1 MHMHWIMLEVGRVGV
16 GWGGVGQWRSLA
28 NAPVLDYV
36 SACTCAGC
44 YVRGWAK
51 MQLPGPQNPPF
62 ATLKQRASEGWIVP
76 ETAVD
81 LPLALSS

>member
-1 MHMHWIMLEVGRVGV
+1 
-16 GWGGVGQWRSLA
+16 
-28 NAPVLDYV
+28 
-36 SACTCAGC
+36 
-44 YVRGWAK
+44 